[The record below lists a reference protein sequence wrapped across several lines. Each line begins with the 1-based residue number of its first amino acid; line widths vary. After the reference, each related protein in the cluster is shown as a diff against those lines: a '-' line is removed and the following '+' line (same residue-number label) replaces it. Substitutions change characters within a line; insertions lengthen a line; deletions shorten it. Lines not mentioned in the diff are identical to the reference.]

1 MVEGVVDVVVGVVGV
16 VVVVVMSIN
25 RCICRPQL
33 KVRTKDLQQCTEMAT
48 GVDSMG
54 QFQFGDMVQ
63 IE

>member
-1 MVEGVVDVVVGVVGV
+1 MAKWYKEVIA
-16 VVVVVMSIN
+16 S
-25 RCICRPQL
+25 RPQL